1 MRKPKPPRTKGP
13 QAVPGKLLRKRKKP
27 PPPSSQA
34 ALLGRACG
42 GG

>member
-1 MRKPKPPRTKGP
+1 MRKSKLPRTKGP
-13 QAVPGKLLRKRKKP
+13 QVMPGKLLRKRKKP